1 MTEIDFFAST
11 LESTQSESVSPVATL
26 VRVSVVGQRRRLE
39 LSLPLDVPTA
49 LLVPEV
55 ARLFGDADERP
66 QDVAWVLIDAE
77 SDAPLDPGGTL
88 RDAGIAADAVLHL
101 RGRRSLAAPKLYDD
115 VVDAAARLNQSGHP
129 GWDQAAARQVAYLGI
144 GLAAAAWVHLL
155 SVDATS
161 PRRTALLGLTAFAT
175 VTLLVVATIFS
186 RSAGEP
192 RVGTALGWACLPVA
206 AAGCWAGLS
215 SHGLL
220 PLAAGA
226 TAVVVLSVA
235 GYRLIGAGVAGFT
248 AAAVLAACGATVMV
262 VRSAGVT
269 GAWAAMGLGVCATLA
284 TAAVPR
290 LTARLDYC
298 RPARPDAPLPNGHD
312 VERRVAWARALRG
325 GLSAGLAV
333 ATCSGV
339 AAVVWAE
346 PKPSWPI
353 LTFGVV
359 CAAALGLPRPA
370 ARTSV
375 PRAASGL
382 PAVALAV
389 AVALAA
395 IRGDAPMPMVGA
407 AALLAVA
414 VLLAAVGTGPHPRA
428 RELLSLGSYL
438 AFALVVPSAA
448 WVLGIGAGWGVG

>member
-1 MTEIDFFAST
+1 MTEIELFPGT
-11 LESTQSESVSPVATL
+11 LESTPSEAVSPVADL
-26 VRVSVVGQRRRLE
+26 VRVAVVGQRRQLE

-55 ARLFGDADERP
+55 VRLFGEAERP
-66 QDVAWVLIDAE
+66 KDVAWVLVGAE
-77 SDAPLDPGGTL
+77 SEAPLDPGGTL
-88 RDAGIAADAVLHL
+88 RDAGITRDDVLHL
-101 RGRRSLAAPKLYDD
+101 RGRRSLAAPTLYDD

-129 GWDQAAARQVAYLGI
+129 GWDQAAARGVAYLGI
-144 GLAAAAWVHLL
+144 GLATAAWVYLL
-155 SVDATS
+155 LVDATS

-192 RVGTALGWACLPVA
+192 RIGATLGWACLPVA

-215 SHGLL
+215 PHGLL
-220 PLAAGA
+220 PLAGGA
-226 TAVVVLSVA
+226 TGVVALSVA
-235 GYRLIGAGVAGFT
+235 GYRLVGAGVAGFT
-248 AAAVLAACGATVMV
+248 AAAVLSACGATVLV
-262 VRSAGVT
+262 ARSAEVT
-269 GAWAAMGLGVCATLA
+269 GAWAAMGLGACATLA

-290 LTARLDYC
+290 LTARLDHSH
-298 RPARPDAPLPNGHD
+298 PARPGAPLPDGDD

-333 ATCSGV
+333 AACCGV

-346 PKPSWPI
+346 PMPSWPT

-359 CAAALGLPRPA
+359 CATALGLPRPA
-370 ARTSV
+370 ARTGV
-375 PRAASGL
+375 PRTASGL

-389 AVALAA
+389 AVTLAA
-395 IRGDAPMPMVGA
+395 VRGDAPMPLVGA

-414 VLLAAVGTGPHPRA
+414 VLLAAVGARPRP
-428 RELLSLGSYL
+428 RVRQLLSLGSYF
-438 AFALVVPSAA
+438 AFALVVPSAT